1 MQRFK
6 RPMNLTAVKN
16 SFHQSGYVDW
26 HLNPRMSDLPH
37 EDHEGEVVVQTARP
51 ELKRPPLYA
60 VVLMNDDY
68 TPMDFVIE
76 VLEHYF
82 SMDFEQASQ
91 VMLTVHYEGKGTAGI
106 YPRDIAETKANQ
118 VNNYAR
124 SQSHTLLCLIEPEHE

>member
-51 ELKRPPLYA
+51 ELRRPPLYA

-76 VLEHYF
+76 VLEQYF
-82 SMDFEQASQ
+82 SMDF
-91 VMLTVHYEGKGTAGI
+91 
-106 YPRDIAETKANQ
+106 
-118 VNNYAR
+118 
-124 SQSHTLLCLIEPEHE
+124 